1 MVLRSS
7 SIQSWFSKSSIQP
20 INFFQGE
27 EIILG
32 VGAKKN
38 HQNEINYFCGYILRI
53 FIDKKTL
60 KLPTREC

>member
-32 VGAKKN
+32 VGAKK
-38 HQNEINYFCGYILRI
+38 
-53 FIDKKTL
+53 KSSKW
-60 KLPTREC
+60 